1 MSYPLFY
8 DKLTSMEN
16 TENLADLIT
25 PVVTTEQ
32 VDERLDKYLA
42 DCFPDLSRNTFL
54 RLIGKDHV
62 FIHPEN
68 RVISKPSYKV
78 KAGEQFRIIPEQ
90 PVADIPIPEEIDLDI
105 LYEDDDLLVLN
116 KSAGLV
122 VHPGAGNW
130 EGTLVNALLAHCGD
144 SLSGIGGVKR
154 PGIVHRIDKETSGV
168 LVIAKNDFAH
178 KGLAAQFETHTIERV
193 YTAVVW
199 GCIPQAGRVEGNI
212 GRSPYNRQKMAIVQV
227 GGKHAVTHYKPI
239 EIFKNGLATL
249 IECVLETG
257 RTHQIR
263 VHMTSLGH
271 PLIGDKLYGST
282 PKTAPAEIK
291 QFPRQALH
299 ASLLGF
305 IHPRTGEKM
314 SFTTPLPADMQELIE
329 KLRL

>member
-1 MSYPLFY
+1 MYLTIFY
-8 DKLTSMEN
+8 DTLVRMTNS
-16 TENLADLIT
+16 ENLTDLLT
-25 PVVTTEQ
+25 PLVSSEW

-42 DCFPDLSRNTFL
+42 ECFSDISRNTFL
-54 RLIGKDHV
+54 RLIEKDHV
-62 FIHPEN
+62 FTYPEN
-68 RVISKPSYKV
+68 KVISKPSYKI
-78 KAGEQFRIIPEQ
+78 KLNEQFKIIPEQ
-90 PVADIPIPEEIDLDI
+90 PVADIPVPEKMDLDI

-116 KSAGLV
+116 KEAGLV

-168 LVIAKNDFAH
+168 LVIAKNDFSHNA
-178 KGLAAQFETHTIERV
+178 LAKQFETHTIERV

-199 GCIPQAGRVEGNI
+199 GCVPQEGIVEGNI
-212 GRSPYNRQKMAIVQV
+212 GRSPYNRQKMALVQT

-263 VHMTSLGH
+263 VHLTSIGH
-271 PLIGDKLYGST
+271 PLVGDKLYGSA
-282 PKTAPAEIK
+282 PKTAPSEIK

-305 IHPRTGEKM
+305 IHPRTEKKM
-314 SFTTPLPADMQELIE
+314 TFSTPLPTDMQELIE
-329 KLRL
+329 ALRL